1 MERPSKPP
9 LGDFPAIGGRGR
21 IDGDTY
27 KTKGSF
33 TMDRNQTYR
42 RGDIFLAD
50 LDPVFG
56 SEQGGTRPV
65 LVLQNNTGN
74 FYGPTLIVAPMT
86 SNVWK
91 KTSFPTHYYV
101 ASRGGLDH
109 PSLVMLEQITTIDKG
124 RLKGY
129 LGQLNEAEMWGID
142 CKIEISLGLRG
153 IPKCPKR
160 EGTTMRISKRDRYN
174 GSGCLDTTAYLAMK
188 NIAREETAKSQKEE
202 Q

>member
-1 MERPSKPP
+1 MAVYPDFILAVRPGMNEAERNAAADALLAAAEGLSLPVMETP
-9 LGDFPAIGGRGR
+9 
-21 IDGDTY
+21 
-27 KTKGSF
+27 
-33 TMDRNQTYR
+33 MDEDEDEDNLVIHPDMLEEA
-42 RGDIFLAD
+42 GFL
-50 LDPVFG
+50 
-56 SEQGGTRPV
+56 
-65 LVLQNNTGN
+65 
-74 FYGPTLIVAPMT
+74 
-86 SNVWK
+86 
-91 KTSFPTHYYV
+91 
-101 ASRGGLDH
+101 GLDYDMD
-109 PSLVMLEQITTIDKG
+109 LIYTVEKG

>member
-1 MERPSKPP
+1 
-9 LGDFPAIGGRGR
+9 
-21 IDGDTY
+21 
-27 KTKGSF
+27 
-33 TMDRNQTYR
+33 MDRKQTYQ
-42 RGDIFLAD
+42 RGDIFLAC

-65 LVLQNNTGN
+65 LVLQHDTGN
-74 FYGPTLIVAPMT
+74 LYSPPLFVAPMT

-91 KTSFPTHYYV
+91 KTRFPTHSYV
-101 ASRGGLDH
+101 AAREGLEH

-142 CKIEISLGLRG
+142 CKIEISLGLRE
-153 IPKCPKR
+153 IPKRPQR
-160 EGTTMRISKRDRYN
+160 ERTATRLTRRDRYN
-174 GSGCLDTTAYLAMK
+174 GSGCLDMTAYLAMK
-188 NIAREETAKSQKEE
+188 NIEREEAARRREQRDNRKNERVYEEE

>member
-1 MERPSKPP
+1 MN
-9 LGDFPAIGGRGR
+9 
-21 IDGDTY
+21 
-27 KTKGSF
+27 
-33 TMDRNQTYR
+33 RNQTYQ

-65 LVLQNNTGN
+65 VVLQNNTGN
-74 FYGPTLIVAPMT
+74 FYSPTLIVAPMT

-142 CKIEISLGLRG
+142 CKIEISLGLRE
-153 IPKCPKR
+153 IPKHSQKNR
-160 EGTTMRISKRDRYN
+160 SAMRLTRRDRYN
-174 GSGCLDTTAYLAMK
+174 GSGCLDMTTYLAMK
-188 NIAREETAKSQKEE
+188 NIAREEAAKGRKENA
-202 Q
+202 